1 MSSETYFAALFAEHS
16 EVAFDELVQ
25 ACGLSAEEIVELVE
39 HGVFAPISASPAR
52 LPTSTWRF
60 SATTIAIGRRASRL
74 KADFDLNV
82 SGLALALT
90 YLERIEALEEEL
102 NRLRCGLL
110 R

>member
-16 EVAFDELVQ
+16 EVALDELVQ
-25 ACGLSAEEIVELVE
+25 ACGLTAEEIVELVE
-39 HGVFAPISASPAR
+39 HGVLTPISVPPAR
-52 LPTSTWRF
+52 LPASAWRF

-74 KADFDLNV
+74 KTDFDLNV

-90 YLERIEALEEEL
+90 YLERIETLEEEL
-102 NRLRCGLL
+102 NRLRCALL

>member
-1 MSSETYFAALFAEHS
+1 MSSETYYAALFTEHS
-16 EVAFDELVQ
+16 EVALDELVQ

-39 HGVFAPISASPAR
+39 HGVFTPISAPPAR
-52 LPTSTWRF
+52 FPASTWRF

-90 YLERIEALEEEL
+90 CLERIEALEEEL
-102 NRLRCGLL
+102 NRLRCELL